1 MPHERQQQLGQ
12 QVGVARLPHCSSAID
27 RVGDPGERVRG
38 EIKVPLHIQAPT
50 AGAPRMGGAP
60 NKAPAPA
67 PHRQQVPPAP
77 RQSMQPV
84 LAWARARP
92 LQFAAALL
100 LGPPATFLAAPL
112 LVSIAIFAAPVLV
125 PALLFCAVSAL
136 GELASW
142 QPPERAPM
150 RPEIP
155 GRPQPIGPA
164 PCRRSGG

>member
-1 MPHERQQQLGQ
+1 
-12 QVGVARLPHCSSAID
+12 
-27 RVGDPGERVRG
+27 
-38 EIKVPLHIQAPT
+38 
-50 AGAPRMGGAP
+50 MGGAP
-60 NKAPAPA
+60 HKAPAPA

-92 LQFAAALL
+92 LHFAAALL

-142 QPPERAPM
+142 PPPERAPM
-150 RPEIP
+150 RPAIP